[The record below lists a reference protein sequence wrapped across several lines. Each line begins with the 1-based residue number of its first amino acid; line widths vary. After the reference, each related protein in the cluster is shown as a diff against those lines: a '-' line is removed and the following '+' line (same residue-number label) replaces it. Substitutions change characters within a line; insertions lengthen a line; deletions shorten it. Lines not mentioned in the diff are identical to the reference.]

1 MNTYFSTFFTGF
13 GEVIIDE
20 LVRLLNDVEIIFLTD
35 GLVIYKTAKSINVV
49 KTLKFFNKSFVLV
62 RKFEGVDKS
71 DFNKILKSLID
82 DKEMHKILTTHFS
95 NSHYKFRIR
104 ASYKNQYIPIDKN
117 QLHNLEIKITKS
129 VKHFKVNRSL
139 PNLELLITIRSEGIG
154 LVGLQFTHRPNYEKT
169 LQKGE
174 LYPELAYILCL
185 ISKPTASDI
194 FLDPFTG
201 YGSIPHQRL
210 NFPLNKIIACE
221 INNDLIK
228 KLSSK
233 FNNQIEVVQAD
244 ALKISTKYLD
254 TIDKIVTDPPWG
266 LYELIDI
273 HDFYTKMLTE
283 FVKILKPSGI
293 IVLLTSQ
300 KELMNELLKKF
311 QGELTLTAR
320 YNTLISGKKATVY
333 RLKRN

>member
-1 MNTYFSTFFTGF
+1 M
-13 GEVIIDE
+13 
-20 LVRLLNDVEIIFLTD
+20 
-35 GLVIYKTAKSINVV
+35 
-49 KTLKFFNKSFVLV
+49 
-62 RKFEGVDKS
+62 
-71 DFNKILKSLID
+71 
-82 DKEMHKILTTHFS
+82 
-95 NSHYKFRIR
+95 
-104 ASYKNQYIPIDKN
+104 
-117 QLHNLEIKITKS
+117 
-129 VKHFKVNRSL
+129 
-139 PNLELLITIRSEGIG
+139 
-154 LVGLQFTHRPNYEKT
+154 QFTHRPNYEKT

-293 IVLLTSQ
+293 IVLLTYQ

-311 QGELTLTAR
+311 QGELTLNAR